1 MTFDVFMNEYCA
13 PEHDFDGTDRDE
25 QADPVTAPSALVSRT
40 VTFGTLETPDTPI
53 LPEGRR

>member
-1 MTFDVFMNEYCA
+1 MNEYCA